1 MLSTLK
7 TLTFTALLTFTTV
20 SVNASEKNNINEQSV
35 NVGINLIIPMC
46 TSFPRCEP
54 DNNSKKG

>member
-7 TLTFTALLTFTTV
+7 TLALTALLTFTTV